1 MLDFMYV
8 GDEAMKSEKSV
19 DDPEKMQH
27 DAMDLEQGSAQETT
41 HEKHLMDKNAGGV
54 TEGYV
59 DSLDDTS
66 EEEYSETLST
76 ATLRT
81 HVHVYAFADYYQIA
95 ELKQLA
101 LYKFKESLTEPSIH
115 LTPDV
120 IEDVYEHTLQD
131 DKLRKAT
138 VQQAVKEQH
147 LIILDPEYYGRL
159 RKLPDFFDNFISQ
172 ISVRLLHLSIPS
184 PRGSYSDS
192 DS

>member
-19 DDPEKMQH
+19 DDPEKMQQ

-81 HVHVYAFADYYQIA
+81 HVHVYALADYYQIA

-120 IEDVYEHTLQD
+120 IEDD

-172 ISVRLLHLSIPS
+172 ISMYALDTSSRYV
-184 PRGSYSDS
+184 
-192 DS
+192 